1 MSFLMSFLK
10 KRFYLGMFLILT
22 IALWSLPTTVLA
34 DSGGATVVVNAGPLT
49 EKGDFSQAK
58 GSGTLK
64 GSDTQTAYLLGIQVS
79 DATGSGNGWDLQ
91 ISGTPL
97 SDGVNGHPA
106 LTQAVL
112 VPGTVAGC
120 DPASFCA
127 PPVPINFTTFAV
139 IGNAPNKFY
148 SVAANSGMGLIDVQ
162 TPVFVGLPGTT
173 FAGTYTSTLTLAV
186 VSGP

>member
-10 KRFYLGMFLILT
+10 KRFYVGVFLILS
-22 IALWSLPTTVLA
+22 IALWSLPTTALA

-106 LTQAVL
+106 LSQDL
-112 VPGTVAGC
+112 VPGAVVC
-120 DPASFCA
+120 
-127 PPVPINFTTFAV
+127 VPGDNCTNPIATTFLVFIEAT
-139 IGNAPNKFY
+139 PQKFF
-148 SVAANSGMGLIDVQ
+148 SAAANSGMGSFDI
-162 TPVFVGLPGTT
+162 TNSVFVFVPGNA

-186 VSGP
+186 VAGP